1 MSNYSFTEFP
11 TQLRKLEIL
20 TSRGKLVS
28 ALGWTKDSWDET
40 LFSKFSTDNLKH
52 ILYCNKLTLT
62 EMFILICLFLIP
74 AEGEKVRILNRFRN
88 YREEKE
94 ETIRGKKIGFVIWG
108 KRIKPIADK
117 KKKNYWFRQFVGTEV
132 KWNSS
137 DFACKVLLVYTSH
150 PILDQNLYPVLMQNL
165 CDCV

>member
-117 KKKNYWFRQFVGTEV
+117 KKKKIIGFD
-132 KWNSS
+132 S
-137 DFACKVLLVYTSH
+137 LLALRSNETAV
-150 PILDQNLYPVLMQNL
+150 ILLARYY
-165 CDCV
+165 